1 MDAHRPSARPSAS
14 RVPRATSDAPVREAE
29 LRSLEETLPPWVVVL
44 HNDDH
49 NAMDH
54 VVRALLVSIP
64 ELDLERAAEVMLI
77 AHHHGQADVITC
89 PLERAELYRDRLGS
103 HGLTATIR
111 KA

>member
-1 MDAHRPSARPSAS
+1 M
-14 RVPRATSDAPVREAE
+14 RATSDAPVRESE
-29 LRSLEETLPPWVVVL
+29 LRSLEEILPPWVVIL

-54 VVRALLVSIP
+54 VVRALLLSIP
-64 ELDLERAAEVMLI
+64 ELSLERAAEVMLT
-77 AHHHGQADVITC
+77 AHEHGQADVISC
-89 PLERAELYRDRLGS
+89 PLERAELYRDRLES